1 MILRDITEV
10 RAPAAA
16 IFRFF
21 EQMERHYL
29 HWHPDHRLFRWVDG
43 RGVAENTVFYFE
55 EIIAG
60 RLLKKRVVFTRIE
73 RDRHIEFAPTSRLMR
88 LFLPRMLFR
97 VEPTPGAACR
107 VVAEIHLRMGPL
119 ARRLRRRELDAVREH
134 MRLEGVNLAAIVERE
149 SAGAGAG
156 AAPADHDA
164 ATGPAAAAGAA
175 HMLHHVSLGVRD
187 IERAVRF
194 YDAVAAPLGYVR
206 VWSDLAGGAKNRA
219 VGYGRPGEGDALAL
233 KETPVSAPAP
243 GPGFHLAFAA
253 PSRAAVARFH
263 ELALLHGG
271 QDNGA
276 PGLRPAYG
284 EHYYASF
291 VVDPDGHRLEAVTT
305 RPPASA

>member
-1 MILRDITEV
+1 MILREITEV

-43 RGVAENTVFYFE
+43 RGVSENTVFYFE

-97 VEPTPGAACR
+97 VEPLPDGACR

-119 ARRLRRRELDAVREH
+119 AQRLKRRELDAVREH
-134 MRLEGVNLAAIVERE
+134 MRVEGVNLAAIVERE
-149 SAGAGAG
+149 SAGVAPVDRDA
-156 AAPADHDA
+156 AIAPA
-164 ATGPAAAAGAA
+164 AGVGR
-175 HMLHHVSLGVRD
+175 MLHHVSLGVRD
-187 IERAVRF
+187 IERAARF
-194 YDAVAAPLGYVR
+194 YDAVLAPLGYVR
-206 VWSDLAGGAKNRA
+206 VWSDPGGGAKNRA

-233 KETPVSAPAP
+233 KEMVASAPAP

-253 PSRAAVARFH
+253 TSRAAVARFH

-276 PGLRPAYG
+276 PGLRPGYG
-284 EHYYASF
+284 EHYYAAF
-291 VVDPDGHRLEAVTT
+291 VVDLDGHRLEAVISN
-305 RPPASA
+305 PPASA